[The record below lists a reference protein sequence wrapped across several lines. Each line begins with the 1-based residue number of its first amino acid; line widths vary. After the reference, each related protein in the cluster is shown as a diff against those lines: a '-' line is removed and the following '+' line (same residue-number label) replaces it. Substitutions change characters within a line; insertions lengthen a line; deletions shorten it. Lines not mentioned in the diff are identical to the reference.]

1 MYPVSKDQNL
11 DDWSP
16 LFEPPIDHQFYH
28 EKRSSIVIGETEDVV
43 CDPNTDRKGRPLPP
57 IVIKNPS
64 DRAEVRRARNTE
76 AARRSRAKKNE
87 RIRELESTV
96 EYLREKNRL
105 LEEQNVFLRQKLSER
120 Q

>member
-28 EKRSSIVIGETEDVV
+28 EKRSSIVIGDTEDN

-87 RIRELESTV
+87 RIRELETTV